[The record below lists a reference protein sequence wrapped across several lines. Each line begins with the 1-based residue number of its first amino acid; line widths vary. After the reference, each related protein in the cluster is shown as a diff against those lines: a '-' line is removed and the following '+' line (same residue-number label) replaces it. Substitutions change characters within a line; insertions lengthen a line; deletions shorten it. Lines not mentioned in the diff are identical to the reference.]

1 MNVKIA
7 LHRVSCDARTPPPAR
22 AIGGILTAP

>member
-7 LHRVSCDARTPPPAR
+7 LQRISRDALTPLAAF